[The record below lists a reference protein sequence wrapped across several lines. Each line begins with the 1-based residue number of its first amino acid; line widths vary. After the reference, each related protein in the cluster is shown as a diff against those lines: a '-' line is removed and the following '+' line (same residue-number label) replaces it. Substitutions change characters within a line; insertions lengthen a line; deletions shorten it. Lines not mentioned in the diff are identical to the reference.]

1 MMILI
6 QSICMALRG
15 LGRPRRV
22 ERVIRVRAAILLP
35 LKEREDKSKEG

>member
-1 MMILI
+1 MMMLI

-22 ERVIRVRAAILLP
+22 DSVIRVRAAILLP
-35 LKEREDKSKEG
+35 SNEKGEDA